1 MTRAAPG
8 GARTGGGSSGSTR
21 SSLIATHPVE
31 LCRYPNKRCWSARVL
46 KDNGEL
52 HSFCEWHRSCA
63 NQYQR
68 RLEARRRD
76 KKLGGGGTASS
87 VATSSAMIPV
97 AAAAAPSPPP
107 PPEHKP
113 NMCVKAIQSL
123 AEATSRAIAGT
134 TPAAE
139 KPPTVKSKARTP
151 RALAKQPAIA
161 ATATG
166 ADEYE
171 PFQSPVP
178 LQIED
183 LQYLSLCFPEATG
196 GGDTNHLR
204 PTE

>member
-8 GARTGGGSSGSTR
+8 GARAGSGSSGSTR

-76 KKLGGGGTASS
+76 KKLGGGDTASS
-87 VATSSAMIPV
+87 AVASPATTPV
-97 AAAAAPSPPP
+97 AASAAAP

-113 NMCVKAIQSL
+113 NMCVKGIQSL

-134 TPAAE
+134 TPTAE
-139 KPPTVKSKARTP
+139 KPPTAESKARTL
-151 RALAKQPAIA
+151 RALAKQPAVA

-196 GGDTNHLR
+196 GDTSHLR